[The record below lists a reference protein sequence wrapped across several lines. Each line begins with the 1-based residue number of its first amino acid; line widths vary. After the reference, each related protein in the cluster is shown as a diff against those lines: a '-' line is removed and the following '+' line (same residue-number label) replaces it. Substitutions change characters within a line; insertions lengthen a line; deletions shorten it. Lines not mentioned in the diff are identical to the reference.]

1 MANEVSKNENRKTP
15 SLFQHDP
22 FSAFRD
28 EMNSLID
35 RAFGR
40 GFGLFD
46 TPSLGRFGAGHITPR
61 IDLHETEKEYQLS
74 AELPGLDDKDI
85 DLSIHEG
92 VLTLKGE
99 KRYEKKDEKDEARIV
114 ERHYG
119 SFQRI
124 FTLPSDVDD
133 TKIEAKFDKGV
144 LHVTMPKKPGAAPAS
159 RRINIGKS

>member
-1 MANEVSKNENRKTP
+1 MANEVSKNEPRKTP
-15 SLFQHDP
+15 SLFPHDP

-28 EMNSLID
+28 EMNGLID

-46 TPSLGRFGAGHITPR
+46 APALGRFGAGHITPR
-61 IDLHETEKEYQLS
+61 VDLHETDKAYALS
-74 AELPGLDDKDI
+74 AELPGLDEEDI
-85 DLSIHEG
+85 DLSVHEG

-133 TKIEAKFDKGV
+133 AKIEAKFEKGV
-144 LHVTMPKKPGAAPAS
+144 LNVTLPKKAGASPAS
-159 RRINIGKS
+159 RRISIGKG

>member
-1 MANEVSKNENRKTP
+1 M
-15 SLFQHDP
+15 
-22 FSAFRD
+22 
-28 EMNSLID
+28 
-35 RAFGR
+35 
-40 GFGLFD
+40 
-46 TPSLGRFGAGHITPR
+46 
-61 IDLHETEKEYQLS
+61 
-74 AELPGLDDKDI
+74 
-85 DLSIHEG
+85 
-92 VLTLKGE
+92 LTLKGE

-159 RRINIGKS
+159 RRISIGKG